1 LKFIFIARNCT
12 AAEIRLIS
20 RMVFWKH
27 FLPGAFV
34 LCLGAV
40 LCGCNPGQSS
50 LDDKKEPHYI
60 LGENRVNAMDYQGA
74 AEAFEE
80 SLEVNPHS
88 AAAHFELACLFDEKI
103 SDPAAAIYHY
113 QQYLKFEP
121 KAENAEVV
129 NQRIATC
136 KQQLAADVMAMPSAP
151 AAQQE
156 LEKITDQNR
165 QLQDQIDL
173 LKKWNAYYAAQ
184 LAAKSNAIPAPDNP
198 AAQPVQNPVQ
208 PAQIASVPPQNPTA
222 SHPPSSAAPR
232 THAVAAGET
241 EAAIARKFGIKL
253 GALQAA
259 NPGVNPNKLHVGQ
272 PLNIPPP

>member
-1 LKFIFIARNCT
+1 MDFR
-12 AAEIRLIS
+12 
-20 RMVFWKH
+20 KH
-27 FLPGAFV
+27 FLPGALA

-40 LCGCNPGQSS
+40 LCGCEPDGQSS

-74 AEAFEE
+74 AEAFAQ

-113 QQYLKFEP
+113 QQYLKFDP

-129 NQRIATC
+129 SQRIATC

-156 LEKITDQNR
+156 LEKLADQNR
-165 QLQDQIDL
+165 RLQDQIDL

-184 LAAKSNAIPAPDNP
+184 LAALSNSVPAPNNP
-198 AAQPVQNPVQ
+198 VVPQVQNPVQ
-208 PAQIASVPPQNPTA
+208 PVQIAPAPAPPQNPNA
-222 SHPPSSAAPR
+222 SHPAIPAAQR

-241 EAAIARKFGIKL
+241 EAAIARKYGIRL
-253 GALQAA
+253 SALQSA
-259 NPGVNPNKLHVGQ
+259 NSGVNPEKLHVGQ
-272 PLNIPPP
+272 ILKIPSP

>member
-1 LKFIFIARNCT
+1 MDFGKQFLSGALIFC
-12 AAEIRLIS
+12 S
-20 RMVFWKH
+20 GV
-27 FLPGAFV
+27 
-34 LCLGAV
+34 V
-40 LCGCNPGQSS
+40 LCGCDPGQSS

-74 AEAFEE
+74 VEAFEE
-80 SLEVNPHS
+80 SLDANPHS

-121 KAENAEVV
+121 NAENAEVV

-151 AAQQE
+151 AVQQE
-156 LEKITDQNR
+156 LDKLTDQNR

-173 LKKWNAYYAAQ
+173 LKKWNAYYVEQ
-184 LAAKSNAIPAPDNP
+184 LAAKSNSIPAQN
-198 AAQPVQNPVQ
+198 NPVAQQTPIPIQ
-208 PAQIASVPPQNPTA
+208 PAQNPIANP
-222 SHPPSSAAPR
+222 AAPR
-232 THAVAAGET
+232 THVVASGET

-253 GALQAA
+253 SALQAA
-259 NPGVNPNKLHVGQ
+259 NPGVNPNKMRVGQ
-272 PLNIPPP
+272 PLNIPSP

>member
-1 LKFIFIARNCT
+1 
-12 AAEIRLIS
+12 
-20 RMVFWKH
+20 M
-27 FLPGAFV
+27 PGAIV

-40 LCGCNPGQSS
+40 LCGCGPDGQGS
-50 LDDKKEPHYI
+50 LDDKMEPHYI

-74 AEAFEE
+74 VEAFEQ

-88 AAAHFELACLFDEKI
+88 AAAHFELACLFDGKI

-113 QQYLKFEP
+113 QQYLKYDP

-129 NQRIATC
+129 NQHIATC

-156 LEKITDQNR
+156 LEKLADQNR

-184 LAAKSNAIPAPDNP
+184 LAALSNSVPAPNNP
-198 AAQPVQNPVQ
+198 VVQQVQNPVQ
-208 PAQIASVPPQNPTA
+208 PAQIAPAPPQNPTA
-222 SHPPSSAAPR
+222 SHPVIPAAMR

-241 EAAIARKFGIKL
+241 EAAIARKYGIRL
-253 GALQAA
+253 NSLQAA
-259 NPGVNPNKLHVGQ
+259 NPGVNPEKLHVGQ
-272 PLNIPPP
+272 ILKIPPT

>member
-1 LKFIFIARNCT
+1 MDFR
-12 AAEIRLIS
+12 
-20 RMVFWKH
+20 KH
-27 FLPGAFV
+27 FLPGAIV

-40 LCGCNPGQSS
+40 LCGCEPGESS

-74 AEAFEE
+74 VEAFEQ
-80 SLEVNPHS
+80 SLEANPHS

-113 QQYLKFEP
+113 QQYLKLEP
-121 KAENAEVV
+121 NAENAEVV
-129 NQRIATC
+129 TARIATC
-136 KQQLAADVMAMPSAP
+136 KQQLASDVMAMPSAP
-151 AAQQE
+151 VIQQE
-156 LEKITDQNR
+156 LEKLTDQNR
-165 QLQDQIDL
+165 QLQDQVDA

-184 LAAKSNAIPAPDNP
+184 LAAQSNSIAAQNNSAVQQIQSPVQTAQNIPAPAP
-198 AAQPVQNPVQ
+198 NPVANH
-208 PAQIASVPPQNPTA
+208 PANPV
-222 SHPPSSAAPR
+222 APR
-232 THAVAAGET
+232 THNVAAGET
-241 EAAIARKFGIKL
+241 EAAIARRFGVKL

>member
-1 LKFIFIARNCT
+1 MDFR
-12 AAEIRLIS
+12 RQ
-20 RMVFWKH
+20 
-27 FLPGAFV
+27 FLPGAII
-34 LCLGAV
+34 LCIGAI
-40 LCGCNPGQSS
+40 LCGCDPGENS

-74 AEAFEE
+74 VDAFEQ

-129 NQRIATC
+129 NARIATC

-151 AAQQE
+151 AAQRE
-156 LEKITDQNR
+156 LERLTDQNR
-165 QLQDQIDL
+165 QLQDQIDA
-173 LKKWNAYYAAQ
+173 LKKWNDYYAAQ
-184 LAAKSNAIPAPDNP
+184 LAAKTNLIPAPNNFVP
-198 AAQPVQNPVQ
+198 Q
-208 PAQIASVPPQNPTA
+208 QIQNPTQPTHIVPA
-222 SHPPSSAAPR
+222 QNPIANHPANSAPR
-232 THAVAAGET
+232 THSVASGET

-253 GALQAA
+253 SALEVA
-259 NPGVNPNKLHVGQ
+259 NPGVNPNKLRVGQ
-272 PLNIPPP
+272 ILNIPSP

>member
-1 LKFIFIARNCT
+1 
-12 AAEIRLIS
+12 
-20 RMVFWKH
+20 M
-27 FLPGAFV
+27 PGALA
-34 LCLGAV
+34 LCFGAV
-40 LCGCNPGQSS
+40 LCGCEPDGQSS

-74 AEAFEE
+74 VKAFEQ

-113 QQYLKFEP
+113 EQYLKFDP
-121 KAENAEVV
+121 KDENAEVV
-129 NQRIATC
+129 NQRIVTC

-156 LEKITDQNR
+156 LEKLADQNR
-165 QLQDQIDL
+165 RLQDQIDL

-184 LAAKSNAIPAPDNP
+184 LAALSNSVPAPNNSVVP
-198 AAQPVQNPVQ
+198 QVQNPVQ
-208 PAQIASVPPQNPTA
+208 PAQIEPAHAPPQNPNA
-222 SHPPSSAAPR
+222 SHPAIPAAQR
-232 THAVAAGET
+232 THTVTTGET
-241 EAAIARKFGIKL
+241 EAAIARKYGIRL
-253 GALQAA
+253 SALQTA

-272 PLNIPPP
+272 TLKIPAP

>member
-1 LKFIFIARNCT
+1 MI
-12 AAEIRLIS
+12 
-20 RMVFWKH
+20 
-27 FLPGAFV
+27 
-34 LCLGAV
+34 LCLGTI
-40 LCGCNPGQSS
+40 LCGCDPGQSS

-74 AEAFEE
+74 VEAFEE
-80 SLEVNPHS
+80 SLEANPHS

-113 QQYLKFEP
+113 QQYLKIDP

-151 AAQQE
+151 AAMQE
-156 LEKITDQNR
+156 LQKLTDQNR

-173 LKKWNAYYAAQ
+173 LKKWNAYYADQ
-184 LAAKSNAIPAPDNP
+184 LAMKSNSIPAQNNSVAP
-198 AAQPVQNPVQ
+198 QIQNPPQ
-208 PAQIASVPPQNPTA
+208 PSQIISAQNPTIN
-222 SHPPSSAAPR
+222 HPANPAQR
-232 THAVAAGET
+232 THAIAAGET

-253 GALQAA
+253 STLLTA
-259 NPGVNPNKLHVGQ
+259 NPGVNPNKLRVGQ
-272 PLNIPPP
+272 ILNIPQP

>member
-1 LKFIFIARNCT
+1 MDFGKY
-12 AAEIRLIS
+12 
-20 RMVFWKH
+20 
-27 FLPGAFV
+27 FLPGAIV

-40 LCGCNPGQSS
+40 LCGCEPDGQGS

-74 AEAFEE
+74 VEAFGQ

-113 QQYLKFEP
+113 QQYLKLEP
-121 KAENAEVV
+121 NAENAEVV
-129 NQRIATC
+129 NARIATC
-136 KQQLAADVMAMPSAP
+136 KQQLASDVMAMPSAP
-151 AAQQE
+151 AAQRE
-156 LEKITDQNR
+156 LEKLAEQNR
-165 QLQDQIDL
+165 QLQDQIDA
-173 LKKWNAYYAAQ
+173 LKKWNDYYAAQ
-184 LAAKSNAIPAPDNP
+184 LAAKSNSIPAPNNP
-198 AAQPVQNPVQ
+198 AAQQIQNPVQ
-208 PAQIASVPPQNPTA
+208 PEQNPAA
-222 SHPPSSAAPR
+222 SHPAIPAAPR

-253 GALQAA
+253 SALQAA
-259 NPGVNPNKLHVGQ
+259 NPGVNPNKLRVGQ

>member
-1 LKFIFIARNCT
+1 MDFR
-12 AAEIRLIS
+12 
-20 RMVFWKH
+20 KH
-27 FLPGAFV
+27 FLPGALA

-40 LCGCNPGQSS
+40 LCGCEPDGQSS

-74 AEAFEE
+74 VEAFEQ

-113 QQYLKFEP
+113 QQYLKFDP

-129 NQRIATC
+129 SQRIATC

-156 LEKITDQNR
+156 LEKLADQNR
-165 QLQDQIDL
+165 RLQDQIDL
-173 LKKWNAYYAAQ
+173 LKKWNAYYADQ
-184 LAAKSNAIPAPDNP
+184 LAVKSNSIPAANNP
-198 AAQPVQNPVQ
+198 IAQPIQNPVQ
-208 PAQIASVPPQNPTA
+208 PAQIVSAPAQNPIA
-222 SHPPSSAAPR
+222 NHPAIPAAPR
-232 THAVAAGET
+232 AHAVVANET

-253 GALQAA
+253 SALQAA
-259 NPGVNPNKLHVGQ
+259 NPGVNPNKLRVGQ
-272 PLNIPPP
+272 ILKIPPP

>member
-1 LKFIFIARNCT
+1 
-12 AAEIRLIS
+12 
-20 RMVFWKH
+20 MVF
-27 FLPGAFV
+27 FYRT
-34 LCLGAV
+34 CLSLLAAGICLA
-40 LCGCNPGQSS
+40 LCGCDPGQSS

-74 AEAFEE
+74 HDAFEQ

-113 QQYLKFEP
+113 QQYLKLEP

-136 KQQLAADVMAMPSAP
+136 KQQLASDVMAMPSAP
-151 AAQQE
+151 AAQRE
-156 LEKITDQNR
+156 LERLTDQNR
-165 QLQDQIDL
+165 QLQDQIDA
-173 LKKWNAYYAAQ
+173 LKKWNDYYAAQ
-184 LAAKSNAIPAPDNP
+184 LEIKSNSIPAQNNPD
-198 AAQPVQNPVQ
+198 AQQTQNPVQ
-208 PAQIASVPPQNPTA
+208 QAQIAPAQTQNPIA
-222 SHPPSSAAPR
+222 SHPATPAARR
-232 THAVAAGET
+232 THAIATGET
-241 EAAIARKFGIKL
+241 EASIARKYGIKL
-253 GALQAA
+253 SALQAA

>member
-1 LKFIFIARNCT
+1 MDFR
-12 AAEIRLIS
+12 
-20 RMVFWKH
+20 KH
-27 FLPGAFV
+27 FLPGALA
-34 LCLGAV
+34 LCLGTV
-40 LCGCNPGQSS
+40 LCGCEPDGQSS

-74 AEAFEE
+74 VEAFEQ

-113 QQYLKFEP
+113 QQYLKFDP

-129 NQRIATC
+129 SQRITTC

-156 LEKITDQNR
+156 LEKLADQNR
-165 QLQDQIDL
+165 RLQDQIDL

-184 LAAKSNAIPAPDNP
+184 LAALSNSVPAPNNP
-198 AAQPVQNPVQ
+198 VVPQVQNPVQ
-208 PAQIASVPPQNPTA
+208 PVQIAPAPAPPKNPNA
-222 SHPPSSAAPR
+222 SHPAIPAAQR
-232 THAVAAGET
+232 THAVIAGET
-241 EAAIARKFGIKL
+241 EAAIARKYGIRL
-253 GALQAA
+253 SALQAA
-259 NPGVNPNKLHVGQ
+259 NPGVNPEKLHVGQ
-272 PLNIPPP
+272 TLKIPAT

>member
-1 LKFIFIARNCT
+1 
-12 AAEIRLIS
+12 
-20 RMVFWKH
+20 MDFWKS
-27 FLPGAFV
+27 FLPGALI

-40 LCGCNPGQSS
+40 FCGCEPGQDS

-74 AEAFEE
+74 VEAFEQ
-80 SLEVNPHS
+80 SLEANPHS

-121 KAENAEVV
+121 DAENAEVV

-136 KQQLAADVMAMPSAP
+136 KQQLAVDVMAMPSAP
-151 AAQQE
+151 AAMQE
-156 LEKITDQNR
+156 LQRLTDQNR

-173 LKKWNAYYAAQ
+173 LKKWNAYYAEQ
-184 LAAKSNAIPAPDNP
+184 LAEKSNSIPVQNNP
-198 AAQPVQNPVQ
+198 AAQQIQNPVQ
-208 PAQIASVPPQNPTA
+208 QSQIIPAQNPVPNHPANPA
-222 SHPPSSAAPR
+222 LR
-232 THAVAAGET
+232 THTVAAGET

-253 GALQAA
+253 SALQAA
-259 NPGVNPNKLHVGQ
+259 NQGVNPSKMRVGQ
-272 PLNIPPP
+272 ILNIPSP

>member
-1 LKFIFIARNCT
+1 
-12 AAEIRLIS
+12 
-20 RMVFWKH
+20 M
-27 FLPGAFV
+27 PGAIV

-40 LCGCNPGQSS
+40 LCGCEPDGQSS

-74 AEAFEE
+74 IEAFEQ

-113 QQYLKFEP
+113 KQYLKYNP

-129 NQRIATC
+129 NQRIITC

-156 LEKITDQNR
+156 LDKLADQNR
-165 QLQDQIDL
+165 RLQDQVDL

-184 LAAKSNAIPAPDNP
+184 LAALSNSVPAQNNP
-198 AAQPVQNPVQ
+198 VAQQVQNPVRQ
-208 PAQIASVPPQNPTA
+208 TQIAPAPAQNPVA
-222 SHPPSSAAPR
+222 SHPAIPAAPR
-232 THAVAAGET
+232 THAVAPGET
-241 EAAIARKFGIKL
+241 EAAIARRYGIRL
-253 GALQAA
+253 SALQAA
-259 NPGVNPNKLHVGQ
+259 NPDVNPEKLHVGYI
-272 PLNIPPP
+272 LKIPAP